1 MSKINELNIGAFFKH
16 KGKIWKLVDKAH
28 VKPGKGGAY
37 IQASLKS
44 ICGIKLEERFSSDEN
59 VDRLIISKLE
69 YQFSYIDGDVIF
81 LIDNETFETK
91 EINVSDTNAENFAL
105 IRAFADEDTILT
117 LEYADDLIIN
127 ISLPES
133 MVVEVEFADP
143 VVKGQTA
150 ASSFK
155 HGVLKNGIKL
165 LIPPYVESGHKIK
178 VNPYG
183 DKGVTFISRV

>member
-1 MSKINELNIGAFFKH
+1 MSKINELNIGAFFNH

-37 IQASLKS
+37 IQATLKS
-44 ICGIKLEERFSSDEN
+44 TCGIKLEERFSSDES
-59 VDRLIISKLE
+59 VDRLMISKLE
-69 YQFSYIDGDVIF
+69 YQFSYSEGDVLF

-91 EINVSDTNAENFAL
+91 EVNAAETSAENFAL
-105 IRAFADEDTILT
+105 IKAFADEDTVLT

-133 MVVEVEFADP
+133 MIVEVEFADP

-150 ASSFK
+150 ASSYK
-155 HGVLKNGIKL
+155 GGILKNGIKV
-165 LIPPYVESGHKIK
+165 LIPPYVGSGDKIK